1 MAEMK
6 STVHGRGLL
15 ERSPLFAAMD
25 ERSRHELVA
34 HAVNPCCAMSVVDL
48 VTPVRLD
55 HVRDGA
61 PGAEP
66 KTK

>member
-34 HAVNPCCAMSVVDL
+34 HAVNPCRALAHFKVLGDRCD
-48 VTPVRLD
+48 PEEGVRRE
-55 HVRDGA
+55 VF
-61 PGAEP
+61 
-66 KTK
+66 